1 MAEALTPSRRHGLR
15 LALLTPMLAL
25 ACAGCASL
33 THTTYVA
40 PELPVSAAWDVRPS
54 GAVIAREGAWWN
66 QFGDAGLTTLV
77 DNVLAANGDLAA
89 AGIRLRQARMSAD
102 LAASQLRPTFTGN
115 LSTGGSQ
122 ALDGGNGWSEN
133 ASASLGASW
142 EVDLF
147 GRLGAQRDAA
157 EWAAQASAQDLA
169 ATRLSLVGTAVSAWW
184 QLGYANERIV
194 IAEQSLAYTQRALT
208 LVQLQYQAGAV
219 SQIELRDAEQSLAAQ
234 QATLTQLTQAR
245 VEARNALAA
254 LLGQQSYT
262 GAELQVLP
270 IAPLPAVS
278 AGLPAELLGRRP
290 DLAAAELR
298 LRQSLA
304 TSDATEAGFYPQ
316 LNLTGSL
323 GTASSTL
330 IDIISNPVASL
341 GAAISLP
348 FLNPDRVRLQT
359 GIARADYDI
368 AVAEFRQDFYEAL
381 RDTGNAL
388 SQREQLIGQAV
399 LLQRS
404 LSAADDAEGL
414 YERRYRAG
422 AIALRAWLDAQERL
436 RTSQVSLLDNRLSQL
451 NAQVSLYQALG
462 GDAATTGE

>member
-1 MAEALTPSRRHGLR
+1 MAAASTLSDHRRLR
-15 LALLTPMLAL
+15 IALLIPVLAL
-25 ACAGCASL
+25 ACAGCASM
-33 THTTYVA
+33 TRTTYAA
-40 PELPVSAAWDVRPS
+40 PELPVAAAWETRPS
-54 GAVIAREGAWWN
+54 GALIAREGAWWN

-89 AGIRLRQARMSAD
+89 AGIRLRRARMSAD

-147 GRLGAQRDAA
+147 GRLGAQRDASD
-157 EWAAQASAQDLA
+157 WAAAASEQDLA
-169 ATRLSLVGTAVSAWW
+169 ATRLSLAGTAVSAWW
-184 QLGYANERIV
+184 QLGYAHERIA

-208 LVQLQYQAGAV
+208 LVELQYQAGQV
-219 SQIELRDAEQSLAAQ
+219 SRIELRDAEQSVASQ
-234 QATLTQLTQAR
+234 QATLTQLNQAR
-245 VEARNALAA
+245 TEARNALAA
-254 LLGQQSYT
+254 LLGQQNYAGQEPTS
-262 GAELQVLP
+262 LP
-270 IAPLPAVS
+270 VAPLPAVS
-278 AGLPAELLGRRP
+278 AGLPADLLGRRP
-290 DLAAAELR
+290 DLAAAEFR
-298 LRQSLA
+298 LRQVLA
-304 TSDATEAGFYPQ
+304 TSDATVAGFYPQ
-316 LNLTGSL
+316 LTLTGSL

-330 IDIISNPVASL
+330 LDIVSNPVASL
-341 GAAISLP
+341 ASAISLP

-381 RDTGNAL
+381 RDTANAL
-388 SQREQLIGQAV
+388 SSREQLIRQSG
-399 LLQRS
+399 LLQTS
-404 LSAADDAEGL
+404 LAAATDSESL

-451 NAQVSLYQALG
+451 NAQVTLYQALG
-462 GDAATTGE
+462 GDAAIAGE